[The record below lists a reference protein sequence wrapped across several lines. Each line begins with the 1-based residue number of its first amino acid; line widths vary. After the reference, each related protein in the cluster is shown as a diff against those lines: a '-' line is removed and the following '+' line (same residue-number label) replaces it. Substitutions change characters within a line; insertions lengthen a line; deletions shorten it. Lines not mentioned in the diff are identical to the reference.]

1 MNMAIIDDLRRKYHQ
16 RICAEV
22 IFEKAGGIA
31 SMADVSNSLSKKI
44 SRNLLN
50 RLPYLVSQKEVSG
63 QTAGERLEQITK
75 DFLEQA
81 FTYLQHIRPGK
92 WIFSVHNSISGF
104 GQYQHLAELANIVKK
119 NKMLKTALGDYV
131 ISPDIVVGRNPVS
144 DDELN
149 QVDLFVDTLEFPKFT
164 PLRAA
169 NSVSPMLHASISCKW
184 TLRSDRSQNART
196 EGLNLIRNR
205 KGHTP
210 QIAVVTGE
218 PLPSRISSL
227 AFGTGDID
235 CVYHFALHELIQAVQ
250 ETGEES
256 ALETLQMMTD
266 GHRLRDISDLPFDL
280 AI

>member
-1 MNMAIIDDLRRKYHQ
+1 MAIINDLRQNYHQ
-16 RICAEV
+16 QICAEV
-22 IFEKAGGIA
+22 IFEKSGGIA
-31 SMADVSNSLSKKI
+31 SMADVSNNLSRKI
-44 SRNLLN
+44 SRSLLN
-50 RLPYLVSQKEVSG
+50 QIPYPISKEEIHG
-63 QTAGERLEQITK
+63 QTAGERLEKITK

-81 FTYLQHIRPGK
+81 FAHLQHIRNGQ
-92 WIFSVHNSISGF
+92 WIFSVHNSILAF
-104 GQYQHLAELANIVKK
+104 EQYQHLAELSNLVKK

-131 ISPDIVVGRNPVS
+131 ISPDIVVSRNPVS
-144 DDELN
+144 DDEIN
-149 QVDLFVDTLEFPKFT
+149 QTALFVENPGIPFYT
-164 PLRAA
+164 PLRASNKGA
-169 NSVSPMLHASISCKW
+169 PSLHASISCKW

-210 QIAVVTGE
+210 HIAVVTGE

-235 CVYHFALHELIQAVQ
+235 CIYHFALPELIQAVQ
-250 ETGEES
+250 DAGEES
-256 ALETLQMMTD
+256 AIETLQMMTE